1 MATANQNANF
11 VISAKNAASSVFRTI
26 GRDMGGLSKVASRL
40 SGLMAGL
47 GLGVAG
53 VAFLLKNAFMDAV
66 KGAIEEQRQI
76 RVLTGLLE
84 TRFPKSAQKF
94 VDAVNSQIDSLESLG
109 FADSEVRDS
118 FEISTRFTSKA
129 AEAIAIQAGA
139 ADLARAKGISLAE
152 ATMLIGKA
160 MKGQTKGLKDLGIN
174 LKKGAKL
181 TTILAAISAKYGTA
195 AEDFT
200 DTIEGRALVAQI
212 KFNDAMETAG
222 NALLP
227 AVSTVLEEL
236 TPYLE
241 KFSSWVTEN
250 SPEIEAFFKKLV
262 KVMTEEVAPRVKEF
276 AKTVITSFEENYPKL
291 EEFFKDK
298 GALLAV
304 ALVTAFTGKLS
315 FGLSAGLISLGVDP
329 VVSSAAGIFG
339 AALGATIIGAI
350 ATRLGG
356 SLIAAIGTTFAAS
369 AAAVSAGGLAAGAA
383 VLGSAIA
390 SALAVAIGGILFFK
404 IMEEVIKEASKP
416 IHMIPLQ
423 PSFDAPNIFDIIESI
438 FNPRTPP
445 AGANVTGGSNPLS
458 SVYVDVTLD
467 GDKIADKVTTR
478 VVNNV
483 RGSTTWRN
491 V

>member
-26 GRDMGGLSKVASRL
+26 GRDMGGLGKVASRL

-47 GLGVAG
+47 GLGIAG

-84 TRFPKSAQKF
+84 SRFPKSAQKF

-129 AEAIAIQAGA
+129 SEAIAIQAGA

-152 ATMLIGKA
+152 ATLLIGKA
-160 MKGQTKGLKDLGIN
+160 MKGQGKGLKDLGIN

-181 TTILAAISAKYGTA
+181 TTILAAISKKYGTA

-212 KFNDAMETAG
+212 KFNDAMENAG
-222 NALLP
+222 AALLP
-227 AVSTVLEEL
+227 AVSAVLEQL

-241 KFSSWVTEN
+241 QFSSWVTEN
-250 SPEIEAFFKKLV
+250 SPEIEAFFKNLV
-262 KVMTEEVAPRVKEF
+262 TVMTEDVLPGVSEF
-276 AKTVITSFEENYPKL
+276 AGKVISSFEENYPKV
-291 EEFFKDK
+291 EQFFKDK

-315 FGLSAGLISLGVDP
+315 FGLTAGFISMGVDPMIAAAIGILASALGAALLTKLGTFLAARLTLTVGAAATTAAAGVATSAGLTILGTAIAAALSP
-329 VVSSAAGIFG
+329 FAIAAGIK
-339 AALGATIIGAI
+339 ALFPDA
-350 ATRLGG
+350 RL
-356 SLIAAIGTTFAAS
+356 
-369 AAAVSAGGLAAGAA
+369 AVSG
-383 VLGSAIA
+383 
-390 SALAVAIGGILFFK
+390 
-404 IMEEVIKEASKP
+404 M
-416 IHMIPLQ
+416 
-423 PSFDAPNIFDIIESI
+423 PSFFTAPPSG
-438 FNPRTPP
+438 P
-445 AGANVTGGSNPLS
+445 NVTGGSNPLS
-458 SVYVDVTLD
+458 SVYVNVTLD
-467 GDKIADKVTTR
+467 GDKVADKVTTR

-483 RGSTTWRN
+483 RGGTTWRN
-491 V
+491 PQ

>member
-1 MATANQNANF
+1 
-11 VISAKNAASSVFRTI
+11 
-26 GRDMGGLSKVASRL
+26 
-40 SGLMAGL
+40 MAGL

-84 TRFPKSAQKF
+84 TRFPKSAQVF
-94 VDAVNSQIDSLESLG
+94 VDAVNSQIDSLEALG

-129 AEAIAIQAGA
+129 SEAIAIQSAA

-250 SPEIEAFFKKLV
+250 SPEIEAFFKNLV
-262 KVMTEEVAPRVKEF
+262 KIMTEEVGPKVKEF
-276 AKTVITSFEENYPKL
+276 AKTIITSFEENYPKL

-304 ALVTAFTGKLS
+304 ALFTAFTGKLS
-315 FGLSAGLISLGVDP
+315 FGLTAGLISMGVDP
-329 VVSSAAGIFG
+329 MVAG
-339 AALGATIIGAI
+339 ALGILGNVLGVALLTKLGQVILSRIGLVFGSGFVARVG
-350 ATRLGG
+350 TSLGTAVTTAMG
-356 SLIAAIGTTFAAS
+356 SGFVARI
-369 AAAVSAGGLAAGAA
+369 GLALSTAFATAATAVAGMSGLAI
-383 VLGSAIA
+383 LGSAIA
-390 SALAVAIGGILFFK
+390 AALGAIIGVK
-404 IMEEVIKEASKP
+404 IIDEIIKNATKP
-416 IHMIPLQ
+416 VNSIPLQ
-423 PSFDAPNIFDIIESI
+423 PEFDAPNIFDIIESI
-438 FNPRTPP
+438 FFPRTPP
-445 AGANVTGGSNPLS
+445 AGAGAGAGPAPTVT
-458 SVYVDVTLD
+458 VDVTLD
-467 GDKIADKVTTR
+467 GDKIADKVTIRLGNRFTTDPGAR
-478 VVNNV
+478 VVK
-483 RGSTTWRN
+483 
-491 V
+491 